1 MANTSF
7 SVGGSFAVS
16 AISICIGFG
25 IAYLID
31 RNVKEN
37 VEKKWLRV
45 MASIASISIGV
56 GLAGIINHVM
66 GTLVFGFVLD
76 GDKVLSLLVANIFFI
91 PIIFYLPVW
100 LSKDTNTNENQNIK
114 SEKKKKEN
122 ESLIQIKFETFDG
135 LMQVVGVICI
145 VLLAYSF
152 YEKNFKYEKI
162 LIGQPSEFT
171 LKSCFRIEE
180 KESIED
186 EVFKKLTIDYFTK
199 KVKLTYFSF
208 KNQEQEEINYENCV
222 LDEYENV
229 CKNLVE
235 EKGEKVKTV
244 IKFKQFDNTMTYEIF
259 DESDKLEKDSEAKWQ
274 CITKKI

>member
-1 MANTSF
+1 
-7 SVGGSFAVS
+7 VGGSFAVS

-25 IAYLID
+25 VAYLID

-45 MASIASISIGV
+45 MASIASIAIGA
-56 GLAGIINHVM
+56 GLSEMINHVM
-66 GTLVFGFVLD
+66 GTVVFGFNLD
-76 GDKVLSLLVANIFFI
+76 SDKVAWLLFTKVLVI
-91 PIIFYLPVW
+91 PIIFYTPVW
-100 LSKDTNTNENQNIK
+100 ISKFKNTNENQNIK

-162 LIGQPSEFT
+162 LIGPPSEFT

-208 KNQEQEEINYENCV
+208 KNQQEEEVNYENCV

-244 IKFKQFDNTMTYEIF
+244 LKFKQFENTMTYEIF

-274 CITKKI
+274 CMTKKI